1 MKDVLIPRIESLLQE
16 TRRTRRAAVAGV
28 ILAAIVA
35 LLAWGQMGGGGPV
48 AVAQNNEATGTV
60 TLTTTGQL
68 EIHYA
73 LIATVSA
80 ADDDDL
86 TNVVYTYKWFY
97 VRPDPS
103 FTTCGDGRQIPRR
116 ASIDN
121 ETLTIIR
128 HDAGKMI
135 CVRVEFQDDLLN
147 AEALESLP
155 TIAIPSGAIIEGE
168 DPDNLGQYDITEDTV
183 VGTTLRANIDPVN
196 YSDLVDPPDFS
207 YQWIHWIV
215 GNVGLDGYVRDIQGA
230 TSQTYTVQES
240 DAGEHIQ
247 VELTFDC
254 DTTFASCL
262 TGGRTTFANGYSDYV
277 DIPPPSLTLT
287 SDAPSGEPEVHFEL
301 TATVTVFGV
310 DNPNYFY
317 EWYAVP
323 PRQTLST
330 TAHLI
335 SGASGATYTPRHEDV
350 GKQIVAIVSF
360 RDNSSNPLTA
370 TSAPTLTVRSS
381 AVIDA
386 PRGFYID
393 ETLQANTAVMTLQG
407 APTDPSAFT
416 YLWIYVDANGAFEND
431 AAGTPSDTQSYA
443 LTDAD
448 DGRYLQVEITFTE
461 TVNNTSRMVM
471 ANMQTPAIDERP
483 PARYAEDLSAQV
495 PTNGGSVTLT
505 WSLASTQD
513 DLPAK
518 FQYRYKPTMATDYT
532 GTLAQDWEDVSGG
545 VSTRSLTISD
555 LINVADYT
563 FELRSVGR
571 LGLGTPEVSDTATY
585 RHKTR
590 GCPAT

>member
-16 TRRTRRAAVAGV
+16 TRRTRRAAVAVV

-35 LLAWGQMGGGGPV
+35 LLAWGQVGGGGP
-48 AVAQNNEATGTV
+48 AVFAQNNPATGPV
-60 TLTTTGQL
+60 TLTSDGPF
-68 EIHYA
+68 EIHNT
-73 LIATVSA
+73 LTATVSA
-80 ADDDDL
+80 TDTDGL
-86 TNVVYTYKWFY
+86 TNAVYTYTWFY
-97 VRPDPS
+97 VETDCAAARP
-103 FTTCGDGRQIPRR
+103 GRQINWRG
-116 ASIDN
+116 IDN
-121 ETLTIIR
+121 DTLIIGYA
-128 HDAGKMI
+128 DAGKEI
-135 CVRVEFQDDLLN
+135 CARVEFQDDAGN
-147 AEALESLP
+147 AEVLNSDS
-155 TIAIPSGAIIEGE
+155 TIAIRSGAVIEGKYLDDFGE
-168 DPDNLGQYDITEDTV
+168 EQYKIINTA
-183 VGTTLRANIDPVN
+183 VGTTLRANTDFVN
-196 YSDLVDPPDFS
+196 YLDLEAAPNFAF
-207 YQWIHWIV
+207 QWIHWNPIKL
-215 GNVGLDGYVRDIQGA
+215 GLDGKIGDPIPGA
-230 TSQTYTVQES
+230 QNQTYTVQES
-240 DAGEHIQ
+240 DAGMHIQ

-254 DTTFASCL
+254 VTTFASCSS
-262 TGGRTTFANGYSDYV
+262 GGRTTFGNAYSDYV
-277 DIPPPSLTLT
+277 EVPPPSLTLT
-287 SDAPSGEPEVHFEL
+287 SDAPSGEPEVHSEL
-301 TATVTVFGV
+301 TAAVTAVGV
-310 DNPNYFY
+310 TSPTYAF

-323 PRQTLST
+323 PGQTFSE

-335 SGASGATYTPRHEDV
+335 SGASGATYTPVNEDI
-350 GKQIVAIVSF
+350 GKEIVATVSF

-370 TSAPTLTVRSS
+370 TSDPTLPVRSS

-386 PRGFYID
+386 PSGFYIN

-416 YLWIYVDANGAFEND
+416 YQWIYVAANGNYEGNAIG
-431 AAGTPSDTQSYA
+431 APSNTQSYA
-443 LTDAD
+443 LSTAD

-518 FQYRYKPTMATDYT
+518 FQYRYKPTGLLDTTPFADT
-532 GTLAQDWEDVSGG
+532 DWEDVSGG

-590 GCPAT
+590 GCP